1 MAPPNI
7 PLATRLLPLILLL
20 LLPLLPGPTSAE
32 ILGALTITNALT
44 RREGG
49 GGGGKAE
56 VGGVGS
62 RTGVVAAYP
71 LFRGAARGWRGR
83 RGSGTEGV
91 GEGGEEKRV
100 KEGEGEGE
108 EGVVSRADGPLAGL
122 TWQVQGLTRV
132 ADTHLNS
139 TDFLFALVDDQSKE
153 TSCSVAVPGSDP
165 TASWYGRSC
174 VVHPNYSI
182 SWGYIKETD
191 SAVMTVCDR
200 NNGTGAWFGFQNI
213 TAASFLGDSK
223 KEPVYYTGCS

>member
-56 VGGVGS
+56 
-62 RTGVVAAYP
+62 
-71 LFRGAARGWRGR
+71 
-83 RGSGTEGV
+83 
-91 GEGGEEKRV
+91 
-100 KEGEGEGE
+100 
-108 EGVVSRADGPLAGL
+108 
-122 TWQVQGLTRV
+122 VQGLTRV

-191 SAVMTVCDR
+191 SAVMTVC
-200 NNGTGAWFGFQNI
+200 
-213 TAASFLGDSK
+213 
-223 KEPVYYTGCS
+223 E